1 VFFISHIR
9 RHTVVI
15 MRDVKEILGN
25 GTERELV
32 PLTEAKFRGVRDG
45 GGVDLT
51 AEQLE
56 FATRK
61 WDKQAQGRTLEQDQH
76 TYTDLMARLSV
87 DDTDDPANVA
97 AYDAVDRAMRGME
110 HADLPRGQVWKDGD
124 MKKLVERKL
133 LERAKTS
140 SDFAVFEEQPLS
152 PPWPAYEQFPG
163 DEEERLDVLKAQQ
176 HHLPEVLAYERQR
189 GLRPAMIQL
198 LEEAIA
204 DQDAPAAVQQAGS
217 AGYVS

>member
-1 VFFISHIR
+1 
-9 RHTVVI
+9 

-32 PLTEAKFRGVRDG
+32 PLIEAKFRGVRDA

-56 FATRK
+56 FAVRK

-76 TYTDLMARLSV
+76 TYTDLLSRLSV
-87 DDTDDPANVA
+87 YDTSTAENVA
-97 AYDAVDRAMRGME
+97 AYDEIDRAMRGME
-110 HADLPRGQVWKDGD
+110 HTDLPRGQKWQDGD
-124 MKKLVERKL
+124 AKKIVERKL

-152 PPWPAYEQFPG
+152 PPWPAYESFPG

-176 HHLPEVLAYERQR
+176 HHLPEVLAYERQL
-189 GLRPAMIQL
+189 GVRPAMIEL
-198 LEEAIA
+198 LEQAIA
-204 DQDAPAAVQQAGS
+204 DTETPAEVQQAGS
-217 AGYVS
+217 VGYVS